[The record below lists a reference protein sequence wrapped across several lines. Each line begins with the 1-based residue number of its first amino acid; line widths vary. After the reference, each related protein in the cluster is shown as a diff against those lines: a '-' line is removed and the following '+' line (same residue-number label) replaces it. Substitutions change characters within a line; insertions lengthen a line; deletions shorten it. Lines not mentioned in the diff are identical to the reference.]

1 MGRGRQR
8 ASCTTFDPPP
18 HTAPILTTMTKRP
31 AEGGGPTF
39 NALVS
44 PESAVIAAKVAAAIH
59 ESPLLYEM

>member
-1 MGRGRQR
+1 
-8 ASCTTFDPPP
+8 
-18 HTAPILTTMTKRP
+18 MTKRP